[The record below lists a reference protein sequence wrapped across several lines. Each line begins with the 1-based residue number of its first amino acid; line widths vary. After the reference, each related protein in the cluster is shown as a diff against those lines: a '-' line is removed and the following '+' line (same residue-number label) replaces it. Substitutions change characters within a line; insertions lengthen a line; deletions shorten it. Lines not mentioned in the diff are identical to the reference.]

1 MAVPGVR
8 CTLRGSLLFAF
19 FSAYILQTERQGE
32 RQMGKQWIKR
42 GMAAGMLLAIYLL
55 SREGA
60 VMAAKEQVRDPAVIV
75 IDSGH
80 GGIDPGVVGIDGLEE
95 KGINLKIAGYLG
107 GYLEKEGFRVVF
119 TREDDR
125 GLYEEDSPN
134 KKNQDLRNRCAL
146 IRETAPV
153 LTISIHQNSYQDQS
167 VCGPQVFYYTGSEK
181 GKELAECIQE
191 TLNEELEIQRPRK
204 AKSNGSYYLL
214 KKSEGIVNIVETG
227 FLTNPREAELLQT
240 EEYQKKCARAISSGI
255 LKFLKIVEK
264 EGADVV

>member
-1 MAVPGVR
+1 MWKR
-8 CTLRGSLLFAF
+8 
-19 FSAYILQTERQGE
+19 
-32 RQMGKQWIKR
+32 WIKR
-42 GMAAGMLLAIYLL
+42 LMAVGMLFAIYFL

-60 VMAAKEQVRDPAVIV
+60 VLAGKEQLQEPKVIV

-107 GYLEKEGFRVVF
+107 EYLEEERVQVVF

-134 KKNQDLRNRCAL
+134 KKNQDLKKRCE
-146 IRETAPV
+146 IIQETDPL
-153 LTISIHQNSYQDQS
+153 LTVSIHQNSYQDQS

-181 GKELAECIQE
+181 GGELAEYIQE
-191 TLNEELEIQRPRK
+191 ALNEELEIQRPRK
-204 AKSNGSYYLL
+204 AKANDSYYLL

>member
-107 GYLEKEGFRVVF
+107 WYLEKEGFRVVF

-240 EEYQKKCARAISSGI
+240 EKYQKKCVRAISSGI

>member
-1 MAVPGVR
+1 MWKR
-8 CTLRGSLLFAF
+8 
-19 FSAYILQTERQGE
+19 
-32 RQMGKQWIKR
+32 WIKR
-42 GMAAGMLLAIYLL
+42 LMAVGMLFAIYFL

-60 VMAAKEQVRDPAVIV
+60 VLAGKEQFQEPKVIV

-107 GYLEKEGFRVVF
+107 EYLEEEGFQAVF

-134 KKNQDLRNRCAL
+134 KKNQDLKKRCE
-146 IRETAPV
+146 IIKETDPL
-153 LTISIHQNSYQDQS
+153 LTVSIHQNSYRDQS

-181 GKELAECIQE
+181 GGELAEYIQE
-191 TLNEELEIQRPRK
+191 ALNEELEIQRPRK
-204 AKSNGSYYLL
+204 AKANDSYYLL

>member
-1 MAVPGVR
+1 MWKR
-8 CTLRGSLLFAF
+8 
-19 FSAYILQTERQGE
+19 
-32 RQMGKQWIKR
+32 WIKR
-42 GMAAGMLLAIYLL
+42 LMAVGMLFAIYFL

-60 VMAAKEQVRDPAVIV
+60 VLAGKEQLQEPKVIV

-107 GYLEKEGFRVVF
+107 EYLEEEGVQVVF

-134 KKNQDLRNRCAL
+134 KKNQDLKKRCE
-146 IRETAPV
+146 IIQETDPL
-153 LTISIHQNSYQDQS
+153 LTVSIHQNSYQDQS

-181 GKELAECIQE
+181 GGELAEYIQE
-191 TLNEELEIQRPRK
+191 ALNEELEIQRPRK
-204 AKSNGSYYLL
+204 AKANDSYYLL

-255 LKFLKIVEK
+255 LKFLKTVEK
-264 EGADVV
+264 DSPGMV

>member
-1 MAVPGVR
+1 
-8 CTLRGSLLFAF
+8 
-19 FSAYILQTERQGE
+19 
-32 RQMGKQWIKR
+32 MGKQWIKR

-107 GYLEKEGFRVVF
+107 WYLEKEGFRVVF

-134 KKNQDLRNRCAL
+134 KKNQDLKNRCAL

-191 TLNEELEIQRPRK
+191 TLNEGLEIQRPRK

>member
-1 MAVPGVR
+1 MAVGM
-8 CTLRGSLLFAF
+8 LFA
-19 FSAYILQTERQGE
+19 
-32 RQMGKQWIKR
+32 
-42 GMAAGMLLAIYLL
+42 IYFL

-60 VMAAKEQVRDPAVIV
+60 VLAGKEQFQEPKVIV

-95 KGINLKIAGYLG
+95 KGINLKIARYLG
-107 GYLEKEGFRVVF
+107 EYLEEEGFQAVF

-134 KKNQDLRNRCAL
+134 KKNQDLKKRCE
-146 IRETAPV
+146 IIKETDPF
-153 LTISIHQNSYQDQS
+153 LTVSIHQNSYQDQS

-181 GKELAECIQE
+181 GGELAEYIQE
-191 TLNEELEIQRPRK
+191 ALNEELEIQRPRK
-204 AKSNGSYYLL
+204 AKANDSYYLL

>member
-1 MAVPGVR
+1 MNR
-8 CTLRGSLLFAF
+8 TS
-19 FSAYILQTERQGE
+19 
-32 RQMGKQWIKR
+32 
-42 GMAAGMLLAIYLL
+42 
-55 SREGA
+55 
-60 VMAAKEQVRDPAVIV
+60 
-75 IDSGH
+75 
-80 GGIDPGVVGIDGLEE
+80 
-95 KGINLKIAGYLG
+95 GYLG
-107 GYLEKEGFRVVF
+107 EYLEEEGVQVVF

-134 KKNQDLRNRCAL
+134 KKNQDLKKRCE
-146 IRETAPV
+146 IIQETDPL
-153 LTISIHQNSYQDQS
+153 LTVSIHQNSYQDQS

-181 GKELAECIQE
+181 GGELAEYIQE
-191 TLNEELEIQRPRK
+191 ALNEELEIQRPRK
-204 AKSNGSYYLL
+204 AKANDSYYLL